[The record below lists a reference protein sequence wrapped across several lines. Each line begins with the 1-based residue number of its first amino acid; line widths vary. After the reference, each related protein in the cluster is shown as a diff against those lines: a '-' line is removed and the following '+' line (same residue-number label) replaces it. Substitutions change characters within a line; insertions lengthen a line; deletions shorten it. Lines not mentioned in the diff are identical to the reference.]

1 MAWKITEIPDEAP
14 GGGNGCLKVIGAI
27 IVAIVILIVL
37 ANS

>member
-14 GGGNGCLKVIGAI
+14 GGNGCATVIGVIIAI
-27 IVAIVILIVL
+27 ILILVIL